1 MKHISE
7 IIKQIFTPKKEEER
21 ERRVRLIRC
30 LSPREFPETPEIGG
44 FWDPLEV
51 REAHEMEKIYNHLKG
66 SSEAYWYR
74 HARGVSMIFVT
85 ERLGMVKVSFQ
96 NGLLF
101 FEFAIYNS
109 GVRYDIHYPQT
120 MEKFP
125 PLLNFLTEINEHT
138 SKLYQKDRNL

>member
-7 IIKQIFTPKKEEER
+7 IIKQIFASKKEEELK
-21 ERRVRLIRC
+21 RRVRLIRC
-30 LSPREFPETPEIGG
+30 LTPREFPKTPEIGE
-44 FWDPLEV
+44 FWNVLEV
-51 REAHEMEKIYNHLKG
+51 SEAYEMEKICNHLKG

-74 HARGVSMIFVT
+74 YAMGVSMIFVT

-96 NGLLF
+96 NGLQF
-101 FEFAIYNS
+101 FEFAVYNS

-120 MEKFP
+120 MEKYP
-125 PLLNFLTEINEHT
+125 PLLNFLTEINEFT

>member
-7 IIKQIFTPKKEEER
+7 IIKQIFAPKKEEER

-30 LSPREFPETPEIGG
+30 LSPREFPKTPEIGG

-74 HARGVSMIFVT
+74 HSRGVSMIFVT
-85 ERLGMVKVSFQ
+85 ERLGMVRVSFK
-96 NGLLF
+96 NGLQF
-101 FEFAIYNS
+101 FEFAVYNS
-109 GVRYDIHYPQT
+109 GVRYEIHYPQT

-138 SKLYQKDRNL
+138 SKSYQKDRNL